1 MRHERN
7 VLCDMHCNMMQ
18 VMETRQRTGRDE
30 HKFLGARQ
38 VIERGPWC
46 TAIVCSFSIVL
57 MGAVLLV
64 WSIMTKANRRFRL
77 QLLCLFPCWVGTE
90 QIFP

>member
-1 MRHERN
+1 
-7 VLCDMHCNMMQ
+7 MQ
-18 VMETRQRTGRDE
+18 VMETRSRTRRDE
-30 HKFLGARQ
+30 HKEPRPHQ

-46 TAIVCSFSIVL
+46 TSIVCTFSRVL
-57 MGAVLLV
+57 MGAVLLA
-64 WSIMTKANRRFRL
+64 WTMMTKANGRFRL